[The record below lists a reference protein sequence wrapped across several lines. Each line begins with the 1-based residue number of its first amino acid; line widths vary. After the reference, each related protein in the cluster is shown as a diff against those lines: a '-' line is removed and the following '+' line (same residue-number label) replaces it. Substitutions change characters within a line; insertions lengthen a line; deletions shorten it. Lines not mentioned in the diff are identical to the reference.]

1 MSTLHTVNKSP
12 FERSAFVSALNHL
25 RPGDALLMIEDGV
38 VGARKGSAFAGLLEN
53 AAKSC
58 SVYVLGPDLA
68 ARGMGETDMI
78 AGAKLVD
85 YGGFVDLVATHD
97 RTQAWL

>member
-12 FERSAFVSALNHL
+12 FERSAFISALNHL
-25 RPGDALLMIEDGV
+25 RPGDALLVMEDGV
-38 VGARKGSAFAGLLEN
+38 VGARKGSAFAGLIES
-53 AAKSC
+53 ATKTC
-58 SVYVLGPDLA
+58 SLYVLAPDLA
-68 ARGMGETDMI
+68 ARGMGENDLV

-85 YGGFVDLVATHD
+85 YGGFVDLVTTHD

>member
-1 MSTLHTVNKSP
+1 MSTLHMVNKSP
-12 FERSAFVSALNHL
+12 FERSAFISALNHL
-25 RPGDALLMIEDGV
+25 RPGDALLMTEDGV

-68 ARGMGETDMI
+68 ARGMGENDVI
-78 AGAKLVD
+78 PGLELVD
-85 YGGFVDLVATHD
+85 YGGFVDLVTTHH

>member
-25 RPGDALLMIEDGV
+25 RPGDALLMMEDGV
-38 VGARKGSAFAGLLEN
+38 VGVRKGSAFAGLLEN

>member
-12 FERSAFVSALNHL
+12 FERSAFISALNHL
-25 RPGDALLMIEDGV
+25 KPGDAVLMIEDGV

-53 AAKSC
+53 AAKNC
-58 SVYVLGPDLA
+58 SVYILGPDLA
-68 ARGMGETDMI
+68 ARGMGINDMI
-78 AGAKLVD
+78 KGAKLVD
-85 YGGFVDLVATHD
+85 YGGFVELVTSHD

>member
-12 FERSAFVSALNHL
+12 FERSALISALNHL

-38 VGARKGSAFAGLLEN
+38 VGARKGNAFAGLFDD
-53 AAKSC
+53 AARDC
-58 SVYVLGPDLA
+58 EIYVLAPDLA
-68 ARGMGETDMI
+68 ARGI
-78 AGAKLVD
+78 AESDVIARAKLVD
-85 YGGFVDLVATHD
+85 YGGFVDLVAAHQ